1 MRIVIAP
8 DSYKG
13 SVSALGVAQA
23 MKRGI
28 RRVFGDAFRLL
39 LRRQW
44 FLRNGCILALL
55 LFSIWPTAQ
64 AQNPQT
70 APVVAPSDPVKVA
83 DQQAA
88 RRQTLLQ
95 DQQTIA
101 AARSELESRI
111 TDLPWLLESLPTE
124 QVDQA
129 LVEKAQV
136 DLESARLRQQSVV
149 TELDNAYRRVEDLK
163 KTIADLEAREQLLDN
178 PAKDAAVGAAE
189 RTAQLEQTRQLLA
202 QQRVELELET
212 LSLANL
218 RAQVAIARQR
228 LNLVEQAYARV
239 EQIYRQHQ
247 EQSRQDA
254 QTDLVSRLQNEL
266 KAQQDR
272 AAALKQRLTLE
283 RSALPFAAAQR
294 LETELQTVEEQVNL
308 LNRDRHLAEV
318 GVTLGR
324 LKDLLQEP
332 GADPEILQSALE
344 TINDLRA
351 EVRRDLELLQ
361 QKTALYEQ
369 QRQVIEKRDNL
380 SSGNRRLRDE
390 ELRLVNQLLTELN
403 RRISQVQEQGEEAD
417 QIEAA
422 LDRHYRERL
431 HQDFFTRKP
440 YPGTAEA
447 WQHLWSGLTT
457 VPQVL
462 WYQVRLSVESAIKA
476 MLAADALRWIAL
488 IALES
493 GLCWLLVMARRALRR
508 AWLLFD
514 GRASENGSFLRELTG
529 HALLLTRSNLLG
541 LGAAMA
547 MSVLLWLV
555 QAPQPGLGILL
566 TLTWLWVGI
575 KLPISLAWLIL
586 ASPHLPEPQR
596 QPTLYRQLFWTQV
609 IGSLLI
615 ALMILAHL
623 SDLPESIVIAFER
636 LFMLYWFWAFMPV
649 LRIRR
654 LVMDRLGAIYG
665 DRFWFLILRFFS
677 LSLPLSL
684 LGAAVLGLLGYLRL
698 AWMVAGYLLI
708 FIAILVGWILSRSLL
723 NDLAVALK
731 NYAVAHSGYGLLWTQ
746 DIIKPLHRIMNL
758 LLFLSAWV
766 VLFRAY
772 GWTGQSAV
780 LASIWG
786 FLEQPLLHIG
796 GAAITLWGII
806 TTLTILLVV
815 IWLGQWGRAI
825 TYRWVLS
832 QISDMGVRHSLSV
845 FTQYAIVLIGLLI
858 ILRIIGID
866 LTTLAVFAGAVGVG
880 IGLGMQ
886 SLANNFVS
894 GLLLLIERPLRSGD
908 LVRIGEYEGE
918 VMGIGMRSL
927 TVKTF
932 DNQSVIIPNS
942 EVVGNAF
949 TNWTH
954 NDRILRTL
962 LVIGIGYDCDPQAA
976 KQILENVLADNEGV
990 LTDPAP
996 QVLFWEF
1003 ADSAM
1008 LFRVYYHVDI
1018 GRASAFKVRDQVM
1031 LTIWRQFKQAGITIP
1046 FPQRELH
1053 IRHSAETQPT
1063 SQPIVGHDR
1072 ELPGAL

>member
-1 MRIVIAP
+1 M
-8 DSYKG
+8 
-13 SVSALGVAQA
+13 
-23 MKRGI
+23 
-28 RRVFGDAFRLL
+28 FRLL
-39 LRRQW
+39 LLRQW
-44 FLRNGCILALL
+44 FPLNSCILALL
-55 LFSIWPTAQ
+55 LLSIWPTAH
-64 AQNPQT
+64 AQNQQT

-88 RRQTLLQ
+88 RRQALLQ
-95 DQQTIA
+95 DQKTIT
-101 AARSELESRI
+101 AARRDLESRI
-111 TDLPWLLESLPTE
+111 ADLPWLLESLPVE

-136 DLESARLRQQSVV
+136 DLESTRLRQQSAV
-149 TELDNAYRRVEDLK
+149 TDLDNASRRVEYLK
-163 KTIADLEAREQLLDN
+163 KTIADLEAREQLLNN

-189 RTAQLEQTRQLLA
+189 RIAQLEQTRQLLA

-218 RAQVAIARQR
+218 RAQVEIARQR
-228 LNLVEQAYARV
+228 LNLAEQAYARV
-239 EQIYRQHQ
+239 EQIHRQQQ

-283 RSALPFAAAQR
+283 RSALPLAAAQR

-308 LNRDRHLAEV
+308 LNRDRHLAET
-318 GVTLGR
+318 GAILGR
-324 LKDLLQEP
+324 LKDLLQESD
-332 GADPEILQSALE
+332 ADPETLQAALE
-344 TINDLRA
+344 TINDVRD
-351 EVRRDLELLQ
+351 EVRRDLELLR

-380 SSGNRRLRDE
+380 GSGNRRLRDE

-403 RRISQVQEQGEEAD
+403 QRISQVQEQSEQAD
-417 QIEAA
+417 QIQTA

-431 HQDFFTRKP
+431 HQDLFTRKP
-440 YPGTAEA
+440 FPSQAEA
-447 WQHLWSGLTT
+447 WQQLQSLAT

-462 WYQVRLSVESAIKA
+462 WYQVQLSVESAIKA
-476 MLAADALRWIAL
+476 MLAADVLRWIAL
-488 IALES
+488 LVLEG
-493 GLCWLLVMARRALRR
+493 GLFWLLVMARRALRR

-514 GRASENGSFLRELTG
+514 GRASESGSFLRELTG
-529 HALLLTRSNLLG
+529 HALLLAHSNLLG

-555 QAPQPGLGILL
+555 QAPQPGLSILL

-596 QPTLYRQLFWTQV
+596 QPALYRQLLWTQV

-615 ALMILAHL
+615 ALVILAHL
-623 SDLPESIVIAFER
+623 SDLPDSIVIAFER
-636 LFMLYWFWAFMPV
+636 LFMLYWFWAVVPV

-654 LVMDRLGAIYG
+654 LVMDRLGTAYG

-708 FIAILVGWILSRSLL
+708 FITVLVGWLISHSLL
-723 NDLAVALK
+723 KDLSVALK
-731 NYAVAHSGYGLLWTQ
+731 NYAVTHSSYGLLWTQ
-746 DIIKPLHRIMNL
+746 DVIKPLHRITNL
-758 LLFLSAWV
+758 LLFIGAWV
-766 VLFRAY
+766 MLFRAY

-780 LASIWG
+780 LASIWSV
-786 FLEQPLLHIG
+786 LEHPLLNIG
-796 GAAITLWGII
+796 GASITLWGII
-806 TTLTILLVV
+806 TTLIILLAV
-815 IWLGQWGRAI
+815 IWLGQWSRAI
-825 TYRWVLS
+825 TYRWVFS
-832 QISDMGVRHSLSV
+832 QIGDLGVRHSLSV

-932 DNQSVIIPNS
+932 DNQSVIIPNA

-954 NDRILRTL
+954 DDHVLRTL
-962 LVIGIGYDCDPQAA
+962 LVIGIGYDSDPQAA
-976 KQILENVLADNEGV
+976 KQILGSVLADNEGV

-1008 LFRVYYHVDI
+1008 QFRVYYHVDI
-1018 GRASAFKVRDQVM
+1018 GRVSGFKVRDQVM
-1031 LTIWRQFKQAGITIP
+1031 LAIWQRFKQAGITIP

-1053 IRHSAETQPT
+1053 IKHSAETQPA
-1063 SQPIVGHDR
+1063 SQPIAERDR
-1072 ELPGAL
+1072 ELPDAL